1 VKASFRVQEDHESIK
16 GKTMDEEMVNV
27 EELSIE
33 EVSVEE
39 ALQMES
45 IFSQALMDVM
55 VAKGLF
61 TEQEVLD
68 RVEEIKKETGFALS

>member
-1 VKASFRVQEDHESIK
+1 MVSPWRNNTLEVEKEKIMS
-16 GKTMDEEMVNV
+16 EEM
-27 EELSIE
+27 EDTC
-33 EVSVEE
+33 EVTVEE

-55 VAKGLF
+55 VAKGLI

-68 RVEEIKKETGFALS
+68 RIEEIKKEMDFI

>member
-1 VKASFRVQEDHESIK
+1 MKEKEILS
-16 GKTMDEEMVNV
+16 
-27 EELSIE
+27 EELE
-33 EVSVEE
+33 NTCEVTVEE

-55 VAKGLF
+55 VAKGLI

-68 RVEEIKKETGFALS
+68 RIEEIKKEMGFK

>member
-1 VKASFRVQEDHESIK
+1 MKEMGIVSKELED
-16 GKTMDEEMVNV
+16 TC
-27 EELSIE
+27 
-33 EVSVEE
+33 EVTVEE

-55 VAKGLF
+55 VARGLI

-68 RVEEIKKETGFALS
+68 RIEEIKKEMGFK

>member
-1 VKASFRVQEDHESIK
+1 MKEKEIVS
-16 GKTMDEEMVNV
+16 
-27 EELSIE
+27 EELE
-33 EVSVEE
+33 DTCEVTVEE

-55 VAKGLF
+55 VAKGLI

-68 RVEEIKKETGFALS
+68 RIEEMKKEMGFV

>member
-1 VKASFRVQEDHESIK
+1 MEKEKIMSEEPEKTCEVTVED
-16 GKTMDEEMVNV
+16 
-27 EELSIE
+27 
-33 EVSVEE
+33 

-55 VAKGLF
+55 VAKGLI

-68 RVEEIKKETGFALS
+68 RIEEIKKEIGFV

>member
-1 VKASFRVQEDHESIK
+1 MSEESVKACEVTVED
-16 GKTMDEEMVNV
+16 
-27 EELSIE
+27 
-33 EVSVEE
+33 

-55 VAKGLF
+55 VAKGLI

-68 RVEEIKKETGFALS
+68 RIEEIKKEIGFV

>member
-1 VKASFRVQEDHESIK
+1 MKEKEIVSKELED
-16 GKTMDEEMVNV
+16 TC
-27 EELSIE
+27 
-33 EVSVEE
+33 EVTVEE

-55 VAKGLF
+55 MAKGLI

-68 RVEEIKKETGFALS
+68 RIEEIKKEMGFK

>member
-1 VKASFRVQEDHESIK
+1 MKEKEIVY
-16 GKTMDEEMVNV
+16 
-27 EELSIE
+27 EELESTC
-33 EVSVEE
+33 EVKVVE

-55 VAKGLF
+55 VAKGLI

-68 RVEEIKKETGFALS
+68 RIKEIKKEIGFV

>member
-1 VKASFRVQEDHESIK
+1 VARTESYPAMGVGMEKEKIMSEESE
-16 GKTMDEEMVNV
+16 KTC
-27 EELSIE
+27 
-33 EVSVEE
+33 EVTVEE

-55 VAKGLF
+55 VAKGLI

-68 RVEEIKKETGFALS
+68 RIEEIKKETGFV

>member
-1 VKASFRVQEDHESIK
+1 MS
-16 GKTMDEEMVNV
+16 
-27 EELSIE
+27 EELE
-33 EVSVEE
+33 NTCEVTIEE

-55 VAKGLF
+55 VVKGLI

-68 RVEEIKKETGFALS
+68 RIEEIKKEMGFK

>member
-1 VKASFRVQEDHESIK
+1 MS
-16 GKTMDEEMVNV
+16 DELEYTN
-27 EELSIE
+27 
-33 EVSVEE
+33 EVTIEE

-55 VAKGLF
+55 VAKGLI

-68 RVEEIKKETGFALS
+68 RIEEIKIESGFTLS

>member
-1 VKASFRVQEDHESIK
+1 MAEERED
-16 GKTMDEEMVNV
+16 V
-27 EELSIE
+27 

-39 ALQMES
+39 ALQLES

-55 VAKGLF
+55 VAKGLI

-68 RVEEIKKETGFALS
+68 SACP

>member
-1 VKASFRVQEDHESIK
+1 MEKEKIMANKDV
-16 GKTMDEEMVNV
+16 V
-27 EELSIE
+27 EITI
-33 EVSVEE
+33 EE

-55 VAKGLF
+55 VAKGLI

-68 RVEEIKKETGFALS
+68 RIKEIKKEMDFV

>member
-1 VKASFRVQEDHESIK
+1 MEKEKIMANKDV
-16 GKTMDEEMVNV
+16 V
-27 EELSIE
+27 EITI
-33 EVSVEE
+33 EE

-55 VAKGLF
+55 VAKGLI

-68 RVEEIKKETGFALS
+68 RIEEIKKEMDFV

>member
-1 VKASFRVQEDHESIK
+1 MGIVSKELEDTCEI
-16 GKTMDEEMVNV
+16 T
-27 EELSIE
+27 
-33 EVSVEE
+33 VEE

-55 VAKGLF
+55 VARGLI

-68 RVEEIKKETGFALS
+68 RIEGIKKEMGFK

>member
-1 VKASFRVQEDHESIK
+1 MVSPWRNNTLEVEKEKIMS
-16 GKTMDEEMVNV
+16 EEM
-27 EELSIE
+27 EDTC
-33 EVSVEE
+33 EVTVEE

-55 VAKGLF
+55 VAKGLI

-68 RVEEIKKETGFALS
+68 RIEEIKKEIGFV